1 MQVER
6 WTGRVTG
13 GPLED
18 VYVYAAPV
26 RLWHWLTVVLFAVS
40 CSAGSAP
47 STSSPPCS

>member
-18 VYVYAAPV
+18 VYVYAATV
-26 RLWHWLTVVLFAVS
+26 RLSLLPH
-40 CSAGSAP
+40 
-47 STSSPPCS
+47 